1 MGYTLL
7 GTLSELQFTQFF
19 HFCFAVHLPACEQC
33 VFFLVFNCFCL
44 GEKAEW
50 FSFWFFCFCWRKAG
64 VLFQY
69 FYTMFFL
76 CHEHFRLCAISTYQV
91 LHPLRSLTGYRLK
104 HLLTTPLGHCFVT
117 EIPFRRVKLSMV
129 PVVIH

>member
-7 GTLSELQFTQFF
+7 DTLSELWFTQFF
-19 HFCFAVHLPACEQC
+19 NSVLLCTCLLVSSVSFF
-33 VFFLVFNCFCL
+33 VFQLLLSWRKSRVVFLLVFLLLL
-44 GEKAEW
+44 GKSRG
-50 FSFWFFCFCWRKAG
+50 FVS
-64 VLFQY
+64 V

-76 CHEHFRLCAISTYQV
+76 CHEHFRLCAMSTYQV

-104 HLLTTPLGHCFVT
+104 HHLTTPLGHCFVT

-129 PVVIH
+129 LVVFH